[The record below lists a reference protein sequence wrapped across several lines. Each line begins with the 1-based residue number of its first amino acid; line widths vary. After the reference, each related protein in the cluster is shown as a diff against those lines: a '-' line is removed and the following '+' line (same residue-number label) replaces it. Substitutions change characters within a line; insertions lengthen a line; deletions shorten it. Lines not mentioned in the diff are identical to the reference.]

1 MEYLIQE
8 VSNLI
13 QCNRALAS
21 ILPTLQQN
29 PQQKSAQHNRTR
41 GLEYSCYGRQD
52 EYCVSFINKQV
63 LGFCTVFFF
72 ALTLAEITAK
82 IVAVYTVSLT
92 RHVHKVKQLNSN
104 YMIYS
109 RCVCQLGHQLG
120 YCILMY
126 IHMLKNE
133 FEYPRPFSHAFS
145 SSPPGCLKIILLVV
159 FFTHLKGPV
168 PISEFSVDSRK
179 YPKCVK
185 SLFFCHI

>member
-1 MEYLIQE
+1 MDRMKIVYLF
-8 VSNLI
+8 N
-13 QCNRALAS
+13 
-21 ILPTLQQN
+21 
-29 PQQKSAQHNRTR
+29 
-41 GLEYSCYGRQD
+41 
-52 EYCVSFINKQV
+52 NKQV
-63 LGFCTVFFF
+63 FGVLHYYLFCSDLSRNYYKNFCSVC
-72 ALTLAEITAK
+72 K
-82 IVAVYTVSLT
+82 YTVSLT

-168 PISEFSVDSRK
+168 PINEFSVDSKK

-185 SLFFCHI
+185 NLFFLSHLRVKNFFVKVS